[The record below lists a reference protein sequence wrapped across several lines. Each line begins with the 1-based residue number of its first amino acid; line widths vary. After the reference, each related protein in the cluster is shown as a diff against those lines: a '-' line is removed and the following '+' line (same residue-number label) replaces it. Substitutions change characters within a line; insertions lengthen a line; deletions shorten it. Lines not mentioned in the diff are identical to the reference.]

1 MKPPKRFAAYWSAA
15 TALVCL
21 LTYFHYA
28 HNHSQGMTVLSIGV
42 LSVLLYGF
50 ARFLLLL
57 I

>member
-28 HNHSQGMTVLSIGV
+28 HNHSQGMIVLSIGV